1 MPADRDLRHTWDTDG
16 VVQGI
21 AAAPAA
27 ELIAWAIEQWGPRM
41 AVCTSF
47 QAEGMVIL
55 DMARRIDPKVRV
67 FTVDTGRLPQETY
80 DLMERVRARYQV
92 EVEVFFPKPLQVE
105 AMVRG
110 QGPNLF
116 YKSVEA
122 RLWCCHVRK
131 VEPMRRALD
140 GLEAWITGLRRD
152 QSNSRAMINKI
163 APDAE
168 HAGLMK
174 LNPLCDWTSAQVWD
188 YIGAYDVPTHQLYQ
202 RGYTSIGCAPCTR
215 PTQPGD
221 DARAGR
227 WWWEQNI
234 VKECGIHGL
243 PIAGRGVV

>member
-1 MPADRDLRHTWDTDG
+1 MPEDRDLRHTWDTDG
-16 VVQGI
+16 VAQHL
-21 AAAPAA
+21 AAAPAE

-80 DLMERVRARYQV
+80 DLMERVRERYQV
-92 EVEVFFPKPLQVE
+92 EIEVFFPDPLQVE

-122 RLWCCHVRK
+122 RLRCCHVRK

-152 QSNSRAMINKI
+152 QSHSRAMINKI
-163 APDAE
+163 APDRNMA
-168 HAGLMK
+168 A
-174 LNPLCDWTSAQVWD
+174 W
-188 YIGAYDVPTHQLYQ
+188 
-202 RGYTSIGCAPCTR
+202 
-215 PTQPGD
+215 
-221 DARAGR
+221 
-227 WWWEQNI
+227 
-234 VKECGIHGL
+234 
-243 PIAGRGVV
+243 